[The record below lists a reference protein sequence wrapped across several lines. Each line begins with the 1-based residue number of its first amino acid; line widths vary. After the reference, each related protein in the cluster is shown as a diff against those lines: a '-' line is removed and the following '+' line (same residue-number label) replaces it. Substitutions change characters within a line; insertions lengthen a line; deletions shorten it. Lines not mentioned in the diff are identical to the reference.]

1 MAISPAKKA
10 SNARWDKDNMT
21 TLGCRVK
28 REDAEKYHA
37 AAKSQGTTIN
47 AVLKEALK
55 DLLINAS
62 KEDVK

>member
-47 AVLKEALK
+47 AVLKCALEE
-55 DLLINAS
+55 LLDDS
-62 KEDVK
+62 GKGRK